1 MRGSFEVGL
10 EPLLTPPFLLKP
22 QTGVLLCQQGQRM
35 FPPPTAAERERCRQ
49 KVGPGEKNRR
59 GGGAFGECR
68 MMRG

>member
-1 MRGSFEVGL
+1 MGL
-10 EPLLTPPFLLKP
+10 EPLLMPPFLLKP

-35 FPPPTAAERERCRQ
+35 FPPPTAAERGRRKR
-49 KVGPGEKNRR
+49 KVEPGEKKRR